1 MISGCSTSPRTSEK
15 MEAANLIDAKT
26 KRILWLVGLMFA
38 TAFIGAILIKGI
50 MAVMI

>member
-1 MISGCSTSPRTSEK
+1 

>member
-1 MISGCSTSPRTSEK
+1 MTSGCSTSPGTSEK